1 VEGPV
6 VVPDIEQFPIRSGAE
21 TFRIAVVRQSS
32 MVFVPLSAR
41 AHTVL
46 VIERYSSV
54 PVSAGPRTT

>member
-1 VEGPV
+1 VERAV
-6 VVPDIEQFPIRSGAE
+6 VVPEVEQFPIRSGAE
-21 TFRIAVVRQSS
+21 TFGIAVVRQSS

-46 VIERYSSV
+46 VIERYSWF